1 MKTFKQA
8 HGRRRGA
15 ALVEYGLIIAG
26 VALVAAAAVSIFGT
40 KTGGMIGM
48 VSAVMPGAHAEDN
61 GPIETGKLIQT
72 TSSADGAI
80 SIDTDAA
87 ADGNN
92 TLGNTLGI
100 ENGEDLVPQ
109 PE

>member
-1 MKTFKQA
+1 MKTFQQS

-61 GPIETGKLIQT
+61 GPIETGKLIAT
-72 TSSADGAI
+72 TSGEDGPI
-80 SIDTDAA
+80 SIDSSGD
-87 ADGNN
+87 N
-92 TLGNTLGI
+92 TLGETLGI
-100 ENGEDLVPQ
+100 ENAEDLVPQ